1 MRDDETL
8 YLFTHIVII
17 TLIIGMFATVMHRIY
32 TDIHD
37 TESKIKEEAEED
49 ERLVKAFEDDRSS
62 YTVYLDGEIVD
73 PMSVDIR
80 QYQHTVNTD
89 DKIVYLAPKQPIQ
102 TGSGGGM
109 PMILPLPV
117 PVRTP

>member
-1 MRDDETL
+1 MWDEEL
-8 YLFTHIVII
+8 NLFTSIVLIA
-17 TLIIGMFATVMHRIY
+17 LIIGIFATIMFHV
-32 TDIHD
+32 TADIHE

-62 YTVYLDGEIVD
+62 YTVYLNGEIVD

-89 DKIVYLAPKQPIQ
+89 DKVVYLAPKQPIQ
-102 TGSGGGM
+102 TGTGGGM
-109 PMILPLPV
+109 PMMLPV
-117 PVRTP
+117 PVPVRIH

>member
-1 MRDDETL
+1 MRDESL
-8 YLFTHIVII
+8 HLFTFIVLSA
-17 TLIIGMFATVMHRIY
+17 LIIGIFATLMHRIN

-89 DKIVYLAPKQPIQ
+89 DKVVYLAPKPTIQ

-109 PMILPLPV
+109 PMILPVPV
-117 PVRTP
+117 PVRIH